1 MTEIQAMAESLEVKT
16 SNLTVSK
23 SGVKGAVVPLPRRL
37 SLEWVLAPIGNSGFL
52 VGGC

>member
-23 SGVKGAVVPLPRRL
+23 SGVKGAVVTTTTKAEPG
-37 SLEWVLAPIGNSGFL
+37 VGAHAHGNSGFL
-52 VGGC
+52 VGGY